1 MPTKE
6 EIFDGV
12 REVLVDALA
21 VDEDEVN
28 MDATLLDDLGAE
40 SIDILDILFRL
51 EKKFQITIDRGELV
65 PEDLMNDEK
74 YVVDSMLTP
83 DGLAELKK
91 RMPNT
96 DFTEFEKNPAV
107 SNISKLL
114 TVRDMCNI
122 VETKLDATQ

>member
-6 EIFDGV
+6 EIFEGV
-12 REVLVDALA
+12 REVLVNALA
-21 VDEDEVN
+21 VEEDEVT

-40 SIDILDILFRL
+40 SIDILDILFQL
-51 EKKFQITIDRGELV
+51 EKKFQIAIDRSELV

-74 YVVDSMLTP
+74 YVVNGILTA

-107 SNISKLL
+107 QNISKLL

-122 VETKLDATQ
+122 VENKLAAAS